1 MSHRQQLLSLRLL
14 ILLTAMGMLFLLLS
28 AKVSASTPEAN
39 PHAYRV
45 ESGDTLWEIA
55 GELASPDEDI
65 RNVIASIKDLN
76 RLETSSLQQGQIL
89 LLPAG

>member
-14 ILLTAMGMLFLLLS
+14 ILLTAMGTAFLLLS
-28 AKVSASTPEAN
+28 AKVAASTPEAS
-39 PHAYRV
+39 PHSYRV

-55 GELASPDEDI
+55 GELASPEEDI
-65 RNVIASIKDLN
+65 RNVIESIKELN
-76 RLETSSLQQGQIL
+76 RLQTSSIRQGQVL